1 MKKIFGFVCI
11 CLLGLSIGCKKKEA
25 SLEELNEVN
34 DKIIAFFTGNLSQY
48 ENYSFNYVDETNHKV
63 VVGLLENTS
72 EWQEKFLELVVRSPY
87 IEFVKG
93 EALKDEK
100 DFKKSAEEIEKCLEN
115 QNSAYLTTEI
125 ILPIEKNLNKLISV
139 NLDKVLYSKIKVNSL
154 GAIFVI
160 LKTED
165 ERVITSLDDY
175 FKKNYPKHKKE
186 IFDEAYY
193 IYLASGYDSFDL
205 KEDLKV
211 CH

>member
-87 IEFVKG
+87 IICKRR
-93 EALKDEK
+93 
-100 DFKKSAEEIEKCLEN
+100 S
-115 QNSAYLTTEI
+115 T
-125 ILPIEKNLNKLISV
+125 
-139 NLDKVLYSKIKVNSL
+139 
-154 GAIFVI
+154 
-160 LKTED
+160 
-165 ERVITSLDDY
+165 
-175 FKKNYPKHKKE
+175 
-186 IFDEAYY
+186 
-193 IYLASGYDSFDL
+193 
-205 KEDLKV
+205 
-211 CH
+211 